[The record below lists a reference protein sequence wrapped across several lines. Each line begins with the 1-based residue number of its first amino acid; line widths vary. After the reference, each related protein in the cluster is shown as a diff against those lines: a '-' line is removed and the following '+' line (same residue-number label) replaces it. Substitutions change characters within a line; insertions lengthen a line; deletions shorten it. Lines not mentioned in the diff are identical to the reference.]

1 MLKSAPLIPVTP
13 ASPIHGWF
21 VPSHAVRAPIP
32 HAPTDVVGSTT
43 STGKRARTPELE
55 SVSSPTPLRR
65 GTSVT
70 LPAASVAVAVS
81 AIARKIVV
89 AANLSSAVRLP
100 YRSRATTRK
109 TTVSRERSVRLP
121 TTGVSPRSTTSASGG
136 PGSTRTS
143 TVRVSVSTLAVMVV
157 APARSP
163 SGTRTR
169 TTPDVSLSAALGVTV
184 PLLAAIVTGCPTNGA
199 PVVSRTSSTNACGSV
214 EPTVPCS
221 SAPPVNWV
229 RGSDIT
235 GRGGAGGGGGAA
247 CADVSVTATTGDGAG
262 ALGRAGAGARGRG
275 VAARASRARK
285 HWSMA
290 ATTASS
296 APA

>member
-13 ASPIHGWF
+13 TSPIHGWF
-21 VPSHAVRAPIP
+21 APSHAVRAPIP
-32 HAPTDVVGSTT
+32 HGPTDVVGSTT
-43 STGKRARTPELE
+43 STAKRARTPEPD

-81 AIARKIVV
+81 ANGRAVVV
-89 AANLSSAVRLP
+89 AVNLSSAVRLP
-100 YRSRATTRK
+100 YRSCATTRK

-143 TVRVSVSTLAVMVV
+143 TVRVSVPTLAVMVV
-157 APARSP
+157 GPARSP
-163 SGTRTR
+163 SVTRTR

-184 PLLAAIVTGCPTNGA
+184 PPLLVVIVTGCPTNGA

-221 SAPPVNWV
+221 PAPPVNCV
-229 RGSDIT
+229 RRSDIT

-247 CADVSVTATTGDGAG
+247 RADVSVTATTGDGTG
-262 ALGRAGAGARGRG
+262 ALGRAGAGATGRG
-275 VAARASRARK
+275 
-285 HWSMA
+285 
-290 ATTASS
+290 
-296 APA
+296 

>member
-21 VPSHAVRAPIP
+21 APSHAVRAPSP
-32 HAPTDVVGSTT
+32 HAPADVVGSTT
-43 STGKRARTPELE
+43 STGKRARSPEPE

-81 AIARKIVV
+81 AIARAQVV

-109 TTVSRERSVRLP
+109 TTVSLERSVRLP

-163 SGTRTR
+163 SVTRTR

-184 PLLAAIVTGCPTNGA
+184 PPPLLVVIVTGCPTNGA

-229 RGSDIT
+229 RRSDIT
-235 GRGGAGGGGGAA
+235 GRGGGAGGSGGGGGGSAR
-247 CADVSVTATTGDGAG
+247 ADVSVTATTGDGAG
-262 ALGRAGAGARGRG
+262 RAGARSEERRVGKECELKCR
-275 VAARASRARK
+275 SRA
-285 HWSMA
+285 
-290 ATTASS
+290 
-296 APA
+296 APDE